1 MSINDLT
8 PEDIAAV
15 ELMIDRA
22 RIKLMQTELSF
33 FGHILLQLKQEYKG
47 HEYGV
52 STVAVSVDTIFYN
65 LHYLHKNIKSTND
78 MVFIFMHEIMH
89 LVLDH
94 LDQKRIKDRNMLVWN
109 YAGDHV
115 INLDLFAS
123 GFTYT
128 GHEHILKDV
137 AFKGKTTE
145 EVYDI
150 LIKDHDDNES
160 SGGSNGNSGNSGDEG
175 ENIWNDII
183 PSDGVEAIE
192 AVKDMVVAAYN
203 NHVLSNGSDDGI
215 PNSVRSMIDE
225 LKNPILPWHT
235 LLQKYIGEVTQ
246 NDFSWNK
253 LNLSF
258 LPDFYIPTLHDES
271 LSKIDFAIDVSG
283 SIDGKTFT
291 KFINE
296 IKNILLLHNIT
307 TIGVYQFSTKTIS
320 YDVISNLDELNE
332 IKFKGG
338 GGTCIKD
345 TLDHAARSDAV
356 ALFIITDGYMNLNLM
371 PLHKPTI
378 WCVYNNKKFKEPFGS
393 TVLFDHY
400 I

>member
-47 HEYGV
+47 HEYGI

-128 GHEHILKDV
+128 GHEHIL
-137 AFKGKTTE
+137 
-145 EVYDI
+145 
-150 LIKDHDDNES
+150 
-160 SGGSNGNSGNSGDEG
+160 
-175 ENIWNDII
+175 
-183 PSDGVEAIE
+183 
-192 AVKDMVVAAYN
+192 
-203 NHVLSNGSDDGI
+203 
-215 PNSVRSMIDE
+215 
-225 LKNPILPWHT
+225 
-235 LLQKYIGEVTQ
+235 
-246 NDFSWNK
+246 
-253 LNLSF
+253 
-258 LPDFYIPTLHDES
+258 
-271 LSKIDFAIDVSG
+271 
-283 SIDGKTFT
+283 
-291 KFINE
+291 
-296 IKNILLLHNIT
+296 
-307 TIGVYQFSTKTIS
+307 
-320 YDVISNLDELNE
+320 
-332 IKFKGG
+332 
-338 GGTCIKD
+338 
-345 TLDHAARSDAV
+345 
-356 ALFIITDGYMNLNLM
+356 
-371 PLHKPTI
+371 
-378 WCVYNNKKFKEPFGS
+378 
-393 TVLFDHY
+393 
-400 I
+400 